1 MASLPPRPIRVALH
15 IADPILSD
23 RVGRAL
29 AADARVVVAEFDD
42 LADVTIAD
50 HAVVEPGPVLV
61 LSDTQARH
69 ALGHPS
75 ESVVPRDVDPAI
87 LASIVKVV
95 AAGFA
100 VNMAEEPAD
109 EVPSWADGHHED
121 EPGTPLLTGR
131 EQAVLALLAEG
142 ASNKVI
148 ARQLDISPSTAKF
161 HVASLLRKLSAH
173 NRLDAVAT
181 GVRRGL
187 VMI

>member
-1 MASLPPRPIRVALH
+1 VANLPARPIRVGLH

-23 RVGRAL
+23 RVVRAL
-29 AADARVVVAEFDD
+29 AGDPGLAVAEFDD
-42 LADVTIAD
+42 LADVAIAD
-50 HAVVEPGPVLV
+50 HAIDDAAPLIL
-61 LSDTQARH
+61 LSDAPAAHPLARRT
-69 ALGHPS
+69 
-75 ESVVPRDVDPAI
+75 ESVVPKEFEATV
-87 LASIVKVV
+87 LASIVRVV

-100 VNMAEEPAD
+100 VSAAEDVVDAA
-109 EVPSWADGHHED
+109 PSWADGHHDD
-121 EPGTPLLTGR
+121 EPGLPALTAR
-131 EQAVLALLAEG
+131 ELAVLALLVEG
-142 ASNKVI
+142 ASNKII